1 MNGKSGS
8 LALLIG
14 SGVGFTSGFIKG
26 IFMAS
31 NAPEPKELIINL
43 SWEIFRE
50 TISSFGFDPNLT
62 IVIGI
67 IVGLIFV
74 ALRIYEILVLITSG
88 ILAYSLGILAAMSLL
103 SNNQILIWIGI
114 AILFIAKLLG
124 WLDKWS
130 QNS

>member
-1 MNGKSGS
+1 
-8 LALLIG
+8 
-14 SGVGFTSGFIKG
+14 
-26 IFMAS
+26 
-31 NAPEPKELIINL
+31 
-43 SWEIFRE
+43 
-50 TISSFGFDPNLT
+50 
-62 IVIGI
+62 
-67 IVGLIFV
+67 
-74 ALRIYEILVLITSG
+74 LVLITSG

>member
-1 MNGKSGS
+1 
-8 LALLIG
+8 
-14 SGVGFTSGFIKG
+14 
-26 IFMAS
+26 MAS